1 EDNNINQINRGTAT
15 KHDTIVKRV
24 NCASPEVLV
33 NGSPSPDILDTVSGQ
48 KGSTFSSIEEIQFV
62 GIIGPLEQKRIC
74 KIKCING
81 VWVGPLC
88 ALQQEDS
95 PPSIVYSVASGDIG
109 VNDEGEIVLTKGT
122 IAHFDCLYSRQNG
135 DPEWSWTMA
144 QRQYPSGWAVNEDE
158 RNWKFRVSIY
168 YANELDSGEF
178 KCITPKGHH
187 NSIRVIVK

>member
-1 EDNNINQINRGTAT
+1 LRCEEVGLYKFIGNSELQCKDGRWNYPFPKCEAT
-15 KHDTIVKRV
+15 TLQT
-24 NCASPEVLV
+24 N
-33 NGSPSPDILDTVSGQ
+33 
-48 KGSTFSSIEEIQFV
+48 FSQ
-62 GIIGPLEQKRIC
+62 
-74 KIKCING
+74 
-81 VWVGPLC
+81 
-88 ALQQEDS
+88 DS